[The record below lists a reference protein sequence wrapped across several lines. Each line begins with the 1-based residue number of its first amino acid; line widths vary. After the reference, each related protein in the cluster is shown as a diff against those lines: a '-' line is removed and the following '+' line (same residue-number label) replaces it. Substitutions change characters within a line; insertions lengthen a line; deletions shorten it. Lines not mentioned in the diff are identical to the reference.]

1 MSDNQATATPTQK
14 YSSNSDAQ
22 YSNNPQTQSNKRP
35 RVSSS
40 TSTDDVYINQNEMQ
54 EIIKRTLN
62 VALKTFENEMRNCL
76 DAKLLEQAERI
87 EKLESQNYEL
97 KKSYDDIKERLKD
110 TERKQS
116 ETEHT
121 LFKLENQTKTNAI
134 KANENEQYSRRNNLR
149 IFGLPKN
156 DKNENSKEIVHSFI
170 KDNLHMSDVKIE
182 EISAAHRVG
191 FARNNKPQPMI
202 VRFAT
207 RECRMSIIRNRKT
220 LKHSPFV
227 ITEDLTNQNVQLL
240 NRARNHLVGSS
251 QTIP

>member
-1 MSDNQATATPTQK
+1 
-14 YSSNSDAQ
+14 
-22 YSNNPQTQSNKRP
+22 
-35 RVSSS
+35 
-40 TSTDDVYINQNEMQ
+40 MQ

-76 DAKLLEQAERI
+76 NTKLLEQAERI

-97 KKSYDDIKERLKD
+97 KRSYDDIKERLKD

-149 IFGLPKN
+149 IFGLPQN

-170 KDNLHMSDVKIE
+170 KDNLHMRDVKIE

-191 FARNNKPQPMI
+191 FARNNS
-202 VRFAT
+202 R
-207 RECRMSIIRNRKT
+207 
-220 LKHSPFV
+220 
-227 ITEDLTNQNVQLL
+227 
-240 NRARNHLVGSS
+240 
-251 QTIP
+251 